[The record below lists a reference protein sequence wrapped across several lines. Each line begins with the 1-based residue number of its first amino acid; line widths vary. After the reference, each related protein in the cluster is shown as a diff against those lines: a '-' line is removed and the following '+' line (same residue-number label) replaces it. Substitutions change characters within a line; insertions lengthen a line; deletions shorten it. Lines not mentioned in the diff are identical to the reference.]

1 MIKQRLFAQFRNPHG
16 PLGWVAGRIMSRR
29 ESNVA
34 RTLATVDLLDLASG
48 DRVLEIGHG
57 PGVGLEAALAVAGE
71 VVGLEQSTA
80 MRSMAARRNRAAVRD
95 GRLLFVVADAQ
106 DPPPDL
112 DGFDA
117 IFSSNVWQFWPD
129 QVGTLAA
136 WRDRLES
143 GGTMAVIFRPPLAGA
158 TEAEAHEAGERIS
171 EQLGEAGYCDVRLEL
186 IQIGDVPAVC
196 GLGRRPLG

>member
-16 PLGWVAGRIMSRR
+16 PLGWVAGRIMSKR

-34 RTLATVDLLDLASG
+34 RTLATVDLLELAPG

-57 PGVGLEAALAVAGE
+57 PGVGLEAALAVSGD
-71 VVGLEQSTA
+71 VVGLERSTS

-95 GRLLFVVADAQ
+95 GRLVFVVADAQ
-106 DPPPDL
+106 DPPPGL

-117 IFSSNVWQFWPD
+117 IFSSNVWQFWTD

-136 WRDRLES
+136 WRDRLEP
-143 GGTMAVIFRPPLAGA
+143 GGIMAVTFRPPLAGS
-158 TEAEAHEAGERIS
+158 TEAEAREAGDRIAG
-171 EQLGEAGYCDVRLEL
+171 QLGEAGYCDVRLEL
-186 IQIGDVPAVC
+186 IPVGDVPAVC
-196 GLGRRPLG
+196 GLGRRSPG